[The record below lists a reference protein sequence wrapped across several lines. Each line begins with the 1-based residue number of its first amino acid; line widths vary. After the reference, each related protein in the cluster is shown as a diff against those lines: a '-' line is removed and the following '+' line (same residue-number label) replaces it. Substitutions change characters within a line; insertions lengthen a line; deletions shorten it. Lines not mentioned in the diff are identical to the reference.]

1 MLTAPFRSSHPPE
14 AANTIINGGTMPLS
28 KKVQELIGAI
38 TRYRQSLLDHVSG
51 LNEAQLAFKPD
62 DGAWTINDILHH
74 LALTDEANA
83 KLTFRALKHA
93 EERGVGA
100 DPTPD
105 QSKLNC
111 LDEALAP
118 MRNTRA
124 QAPEFVTPHD
134 HLPADQSLA
143 RLKQSRTRML
153 EGVERL
159 AAYDLSQLKYPHPI
173 LGELDMYQWILIA
186 GGHEGRHV
194 AQIKRIKAAADFPP
208 NSQGAA

>member
-1 MLTAPFRSSHPPE
+1 MRRSGYPIRLKLPTPS
-14 AANTIINGGTMPLS
+14 IGGTMPLS

-38 TRYRQSLLDHVSG
+38 TQYRQALLDSVSG
-51 LNEAQLAFKPD
+51 LSDAQLAYKPD
-62 DGAWTINDILHH
+62 DATWTINDILHH

-83 KLTFRALKHA
+83 KLAARALKHA
-93 EERGVGA
+93 QERGVGA

-105 QSKLNC
+105 ESKLDC
-111 LDEALAP
+111 LNEALAP
-118 MRNTRA
+118 IRNTRA

-134 HLPADQSLA
+134 HLPAEQSIA
-143 RLKQSRTRML
+143 RLHESRARMVA
-153 EGVERL
+153 GVEQL
-159 AAYDLSQLKYPHPI
+159 AGYDLAQLKYPHPL

-194 AQIKRIKAAADFPP
+194 AQIKRIKAAAGFPP

>member
-1 MLTAPFRSSHPPE
+1 
-14 AANTIINGGTMPLS
+14 MPLS
-28 KKVQELIGAI
+28 KKVQELIGAL
-38 TRYRQSLLDHVSG
+38 TQYRQALLDSVAG
-51 LNEAQLAFKPD
+51 LNEAQLAHKAD

-74 LALTDEANA
+74 LSLTDEANV
-83 KLTFRALKHA
+83 KLTSRALKHA
-93 EERGVGA
+93 QARGVGA

-105 QSKLNC
+105 ESKLNC

-118 MRNTRA
+118 IRNTKA

-143 RLKQSRTRML
+143 RLNDSRARML

-159 AAYDLSQLKYPHPI
+159 AGYDLTQLKYPHPI

-186 GGHEGRHV
+186 GAHEGRHV
-194 AQIKRIKAAADFPP
+194 AQIKRIKTAGFP
-208 NSQGAA
+208 SA

>member
-1 MLTAPFRSSHPPE
+1 
-14 AANTIINGGTMPLS
+14 MPLS

-38 TRYRQSLLDHVSG
+38 TQSRQALLDSVSG
-51 LNEAQLAFKPD
+51 LSEAQLAYQPD
-62 DGAWTINDILHH
+62 DGTWTINDILHH

-83 KLTFRALKHA
+83 KLTSRALKHA
-93 EERGVGA
+93 QERGVGA

-105 QSKLNC
+105 ESKLNC

-143 RLKQSRTRML
+143 RLNESRARMI

-159 AAYDLSQLKYPHPI
+159 SDYDLSQLKYPHPI

-194 AQIKRIKAAADFPP
+194 AQIKRIKAAAGFPP

>member
-1 MLTAPFRSSHPPE
+1 
-14 AANTIINGGTMPLS
+14 MPLS
-28 KKVQELIGAI
+28 KKVQELIGAL
-38 TRYRQSLLDHVSG
+38 TQHRQALLDSVAG
-51 LNEAQLAFKPD
+51 LSEAQFAYQPD
-62 DGAWTINDILHH
+62 DAAWTINDILHH

-83 KLTFRALKHA
+83 KLTSRALKHA
-93 EERGVGA
+93 QERDVSA

-105 QSKLNC
+105 ASKLNC

-118 MRNTRA
+118 IRNTRA

-134 HLPADQSLA
+134 HLPVDQSLA
-143 RLKQSRTRML
+143 RLKDSRARML

-159 AAYDLSQLKYPHPI
+159 ADYDLMQLKYPHPI

-194 AQIKRIKAAADFPP
+194 AQIGRIKAAAGYPS
-208 NSQGAA
+208 N